1 MNFDVSSALAAFFIG
16 AALTVFWARGKFA
29 SLESLAEA
37 RGQSSSNLELATL
50 RERISNAQGDAAR
63 VNAEKSTLKAE
74 LDMERVALDDVQ
86 QECAAYKVRAQQVP
100 QLVEH
105 NAALLTRIDE
115 ITEEHSKQR
124 ESTAQVTEQV
134 TLLTELRDEMRLQM
148 NGIQLERDG
157 ALKDLSEKSAEMAE
171 LTAKYEAECNQS
183 TEKLQLLVD
192 AKAQLTD
199 QFQNLANQ
207 ILEDKSQKFT
217 QKNQENMDALLGP
230 LNTRIK
236 EFQQQVATTY
246 DVDSKERL
254 TLKTEIERLA
264 LLNVQVSTDAHN
276 LTNALKGSVK
286 TQGNWGEML
295 LEQVLEL
302 SGLRKGE
309 QYFAQET
316 YVAEDGRQQRPD
328 VVVNVPGGRHLIV
341 DSKVSLVAY
350 ERYCNAPDEVTRD
363 LALKEHLTSLRNHVK
378 NLADKKYQGLT
389 QLQAPDFVMLFIPL
403 ESAFLLAIHQ
413 DPALFQEA
421 YSCNVCFV
429 SPSTLQINLRTVA
442 NIWRIED
449 QNRNA
454 KQIAEQCAKL
464 YDKFVGFVEDL
475 ELVGKRIGLT
485 QVAYDDAH
493 KKLVTGRGNLV
504 KQALDF
510 KRLGVTATKGFSPS
524 VESAALAADEV
535 VFESELPVSELQDAQ
550 TIASEIAATDTV
562 ATGHVC
568 PSERKP

>member
-1 MNFDVSSALAAFFIG
+1 MNFDLSLPFATFIIG
-16 AALTVFWARGKFA
+16 AVLTLLWARSKFA
-29 SLESLAEA
+29 SLESIAEA
-37 RGQSSSNLELATL
+37 RGLSASNLELATL
-50 RERISNAQGDAAR
+50 KERLNNAQTDTTR
-63 VNAEKSTLKAE
+63 VLAEKSALVAE
-74 LDMERVALDDVQ
+74 LDMERVALDNIQ
-86 QECAAYKVRAQQVP
+86 QECTTNKVRAEQAA
-100 QLVEH
+100 QLEQH
-105 NAALLTRIDE
+105 NTALLARIE
-115 ITEEHSKQR
+115 QITEESSKQR
-124 ESTAQVTEQV
+124 ESIAQLTEQV
-134 TLLTELRDEMRLQM
+134 ASLTDLRNELRLEVSGAQS
-148 NGIQLERDG
+148 ERDT
-157 ALKDLSEKSAEMAE
+157 ALKELSSKSSDLAE
-171 LTAKYEAECNQS
+171 LNARYEAECNQS
-183 TEKLQLLVD
+183 AEKVQILVD
-192 AKAQLTD
+192 AKAQLTE

-217 QKNQENMDALLGP
+217 QKNQENLDALLGP
-230 LNTRIK
+230 LHIRIK
-236 EFQQQVATTY
+236 EFQQQVANTY

-264 LLNVQVSTDAHN
+264 LLNAQVSTDAHN

-328 VVVNVPGGRHLIV
+328 VVVHVPGGRHLIV

-350 ERYCNAPDEVTRD
+350 ERYCNAPDDATRD

-378 NLADKKYQGLT
+378 SLADKKYQGLT

-421 YSCNVCFV
+421 YTRNVCFV

-510 KRLGVTATKGFSPS
+510 KRLGVPATKGFPSS
-524 VESAALAADEV
+524 VEAAALAADEV
-535 VFESELPVSELQDAQ
+535 VFESIAQIDPMTSSEV
-550 TIASEIAATDTV
+550 AATVT
-562 ATGHVC
+562 
-568 PSERKP
+568 P

>member
-1 MNFDVSSALAAFFIG
+1 MNFDLSFAFATFVIG
-16 AALTVFWARGKFA
+16 VVLTLLWARSKFA
-29 SLESLAEA
+29 SLESTAEA
-37 RGQSSSNLELATL
+37 RGQSVSNLELATL
-50 RERISNAQGDAAR
+50 KERLNNAQMDTTR
-63 VNAEKSTLKAE
+63 ILSEKSALVAE
-74 LDMERVALDDVQ
+74 LDLERIALDNIQ
-86 QECAAYKVRAQQVP
+86 QECTTNKVRAEQAA
-100 QLVEH
+100 QLEQH
-105 NAALLTRIDE
+105 NAVLLARIE
-115 ITEEHSKQR
+115 QITEESSKQR
-124 ESTAQVTEQV
+124 ESIAQLTEQV
-134 TLLTELRDEMRLQM
+134 ASLTDLRNELRLEVSGAQS
-148 NGIQLERDG
+148 ERDT
-157 ALKDLSEKSAEMAE
+157 ALKELSSKSSDLAE
-171 LTAKYEAECNQS
+171 LNARYEAECNQS
-183 TEKLQLLVD
+183 AEKVQILVD
-192 AKAQLTD
+192 AKAQLTE

-217 QKNQENMDALLGP
+217 QKNQENLDALLGP
-230 LNTRIK
+230 LHVRIK
-236 EFQQQVATTY
+236 EFQQQVANTY

-264 LLNVQVSTDAHN
+264 LLNAQVSTDAHN

-328 VVVNVPGGRHLIV
+328 VVVHVPGGRHLIV

-350 ERYCNAPDEVTRD
+350 ERYCNAPDDATRE

-378 NLADKKYQGLT
+378 NLAEKKYQGLT

-421 YSCNVCFV
+421 YSRNVCFV

-510 KRLGVTATKGFSPS
+510 KRLGVTATKGFPSS
-524 VESAALAADEV
+524 VEAAALAADEV
-535 VFESELPVSELQDAQ
+535 VFESIAQVDTLQHDPMTSSEV
-550 TIASEIAATDTV
+550 AATV
-562 ATGHVC
+562 S
-568 PSERKP
+568 P

>member
-1 MNFDVSSALAAFFIG
+1 MNFDLSLAFATFIIG
-16 AALTVFWARGKFA
+16 AVLTLLWVRSKFA
-29 SLESLAEA
+29 SLESSAEA
-37 RGQSSSNLELATL
+37 RGQSASNFELATL
-50 RERISNAQGDAAR
+50 KERLNNAQMDTTR
-63 VNAEKSTLKAE
+63 ILSEKSALVAE
-74 LDMERVALDDVQ
+74 LDMERIALDNIQ
-86 QECAAYKVRAQQVP
+86 QECAANKVRAEQAT
-100 QLVEH
+100 QLELH
-105 NAALLTRIDE
+105 NTALLTRIE
-115 ITEEHSKQR
+115 QITEESSKHR
-124 ESTAQVTEQV
+124 ESIAQLTEQV
-134 TLLTELRDEMRLQM
+134 SSLTDLRNELRREISCAQS
-148 NGIQLERDG
+148 ERDT
-157 ALKDLSEKSAEMAE
+157 ALKELSSKSSDLAE
-171 LTAKYEAECNQS
+171 LNARYEAECNQS
-183 TEKLQLLVD
+183 AEKVQILVD
-192 AKAQLTD
+192 AKAQLTE

-217 QKNQENMDALLGP
+217 QKNQENLDALLGP
-230 LNTRIK
+230 LHVRIK
-236 EFQQQVATTY
+236 EFQQQVANTY

-264 LLNVQVSTDAHN
+264 LLNAQVSTDAHN

-328 VVVNVPGGRHLIV
+328 VVVHVPGGRHLIV

-350 ERYCNAPDEVTRD
+350 ERYCNAPDDATRD

-378 NLADKKYQGLT
+378 SLADKKYQSLT

-421 YSCNVCFV
+421 YTRNVCFV

-510 KRLGVTATKGFSPS
+510 KRLGVTATKGFPSS
-524 VESAALAADEV
+524 VEAAALAADEV
-535 VFESELPVSELQDAQ
+535 VFESIAQVDTLQDDPMTSSEL
-550 TIASEIAATDTV
+550 AAT
-562 ATGHVC
+562 AT
-568 PSERKP
+568 P

>member
-1 MNFDVSSALAAFFIG
+1 MNIDFSLALASFFIA
-16 AALTVFWARGKFA
+16 AALTVLWARSKFA
-29 SLESLAEA
+29 DLESQAEA
-37 RGQSSSNLELATL
+37 RGQASSGLELATL
-50 RERISNAQGDAAR
+50 KERLNNAQSEVAR
-63 VNAEKSTLKAE
+63 VIAEKSALISE
-74 LDMERVALDDVQ
+74 LELERIALDNIQ
-86 QECAAYKVRAQQVP
+86 QECTTNKVRAEQAAQFE
-100 QLVEH
+100 QH
-105 NAALLTRIDE
+105 NVALLARIE
-115 ITEEHSKQR
+115 QITEEGSKQR
-124 ESTAQVTEQV
+124 ESIAQLTEQV
-134 TLLTELRDEMRLQM
+134 TSLTDLRNELRSEI
-148 NGIQLERDG
+148 NGAQSERDR
-157 ALKDLSEKSAEMAE
+157 ALQDLSIKSADLAE
-171 LTAKYEAECNQS
+171 LNARYEAECKQS
-183 TEKLQLLVD
+183 TERVQIVLD
-192 AKAQLTD
+192 AKAQLTE

-217 QKNQENMDALLGP
+217 QKNQENLDALLGP
-230 LNTRIK
+230 LHVRIK
-236 EFQQQVATTY
+236 EFQQQVASTY

-264 LLNVQVSTDAHN
+264 LLNAQVSADAHN

-316 YVAEDGRQQRPD
+316 YVAEDGRQKRPD
-328 VVVNVPGGRHLIV
+328 VVVHVPGGRHLIV

-350 ERYCNAPDEVTRD
+350 ERYCNAPDEATRD
-363 LALKEHLTSLRNHVK
+363 LALKEHLTSLRNHVRS
-378 NLADKKYQGLT
+378 LAEKKYQGLP

-421 YSCNVCFV
+421 YTRNVCFV

-485 QVAYDDAH
+485 QVAFDDAH

-510 KRLGVTATKGFSPS
+510 KRLGVTATKGFSSS

-535 VFESELPVSELQDAQ
+535 VFESLPQADTPQGDLL
-550 TIASEIAATDTV
+550 ASIVLPATAA
-562 ATGHVC
+562 A
-568 PSERKP
+568 

>member
-1 MNFDVSSALAAFFIG
+1 
-16 AALTVFWARGKFA
+16 
-29 SLESLAEA
+29 
-37 RGQSSSNLELATL
+37 
-50 RERISNAQGDAAR
+50 
-63 VNAEKSTLKAE
+63 
-74 LDMERVALDDVQ
+74 MERVALDNIQ
-86 QECAAYKVRAQQVP
+86 QECTTNKVRAEQAA
-100 QLVEH
+100 QLEQH
-105 NAALLTRIDE
+105 NTALLARIE
-115 ITEEHSKQR
+115 QITEESSKQR
-124 ESTAQVTEQV
+124 ESIAQLTEQV
-134 TLLTELRDEMRLQM
+134 ASLTDLRNELRLEVSGAQS
-148 NGIQLERDG
+148 ERDT
-157 ALKDLSEKSAEMAE
+157 ALKELSSKSSDLAE
-171 LTAKYEAECNQS
+171 LNARYEAECNQS
-183 TEKLQLLVD
+183 AEKVQILVD
-192 AKAQLTD
+192 AKAQLTE

-217 QKNQENMDALLGP
+217 QKNQENLDALLGP
-230 LNTRIK
+230 LHIRIK
-236 EFQQQVATTY
+236 EFQQQVANTY

-264 LLNVQVSTDAHN
+264 LLNAQVSTDAHN

-328 VVVNVPGGRHLIV
+328 VVVHVPGGRHLIV

-350 ERYCNAPDEVTRD
+350 ERYCNAPDDATRD

-378 NLADKKYQGLT
+378 SLADKKYQGLT

-421 YSCNVCFV
+421 YTRNVCFV

-510 KRLGVTATKGFSPS
+510 KRLGVPATKGFPSS
-524 VESAALAADEV
+524 VEAAALAADEV
-535 VFESELPVSELQDAQ
+535 VFESIAQIDPMTSSEV
-550 TIASEIAATDTV
+550 AATVT
-562 ATGHVC
+562 
-568 PSERKP
+568 P

>member
-1 MNFDVSSALAAFFIG
+1 MNFDLSLPFATFIIG
-16 AALTVFWARGKFA
+16 AVLTLLWARSKFA
-29 SLESLAEA
+29 SLESIAEA
-37 RGQSSSNLELATL
+37 RGLSASNLELATL
-50 RERISNAQGDAAR
+50 KERLNNAQTDTTR
-63 VNAEKSTLKAE
+63 VLAEKSALVAE
-74 LDMERVALDDVQ
+74 LDMERVALDNIQ
-86 QECAAYKVRAQQVP
+86 QECTTNKVRAEQAA
-100 QLVEH
+100 QLEQH
-105 NAALLTRIDE
+105 NTALLARIE
-115 ITEEHSKQR
+115 QITEESSKQR
-124 ESTAQVTEQV
+124 ESIAQLTEQV
-134 TLLTELRDEMRLQM
+134 ASLTDLRNELRLEISGAQS
-148 NGIQLERDG
+148 ERDT
-157 ALKDLSEKSAEMAE
+157 ALKELSSKSSDLAE
-171 LTAKYEAECNQS
+171 LNARYEAECNQS
-183 TEKLQLLVD
+183 AEKVQILVD
-192 AKAQLTD
+192 AKAQLTE

-217 QKNQENMDALLGP
+217 QKNQENLDALLGP
-230 LNTRIK
+230 LHLRIK
-236 EFQQQVATTY
+236 EFQQQVANTY

-264 LLNVQVSTDAHN
+264 LLNAQVSTDAHN

-328 VVVNVPGGRHLIV
+328 VVVHVPGGRHLIV

-350 ERYCNAPDEVTRD
+350 ERYCNAPDDATRD

-378 NLADKKYQGLT
+378 SLADKKYQGLT

-421 YSCNVCFV
+421 YTRNVCFV

-510 KRLGVTATKGFSPS
+510 KRLGVTATKGFPSS

-535 VFESELPVSELQDAQ
+535 VFESIAQVDTLQDDPM
-550 TIASEIAATDTV
+550 TSSDVAAT
-562 ATGHVC
+562 AT
-568 PSERKP
+568 P

>member
-1 MNFDVSSALAAFFIG
+1 MNFDLSLAFATFIIG
-16 AALTVFWARGKFA
+16 GVLTLLWARRKFA
-29 SLESLAEA
+29 SLESIAET
-37 RGQSSSNLELATL
+37 RGLSASNLELATL
-50 RERISNAQGDAAR
+50 KERLNNGQTDTTR
-63 VNAEKSTLKAE
+63 VLAEKSALVAE
-74 LDMERVALDDVQ
+74 LDMERIALDNIQ
-86 QECAAYKVRAQQVP
+86 QECAANKVRAEQAA
-100 QLVEH
+100 QLELH
-105 NAALLTRIDE
+105 NTALLTRIE
-115 ITEEHSKQR
+115 QITEESSKQR
-124 ESTAQVTEQV
+124 ESIAQLAEQV
-134 TLLTELRDEMRLQM
+134 SSLTDLRNELRREISGAQS
-148 NGIQLERDG
+148 ERDA
-157 ALKDLSEKSAEMAE
+157 ALKELSNKSSDLAE
-171 LTAKYEAECNQS
+171 LNARYEVECNQYA
-183 TEKLQLLVD
+183 EKVQFLVD
-192 AKAQLTD
+192 AKAQLTE

-217 QKNQENMDALLGP
+217 QKNQENLDALLGP
-230 LNTRIK
+230 LHVRIK
-236 EFQQQVATTY
+236 EFQQQVANTY

-264 LLNVQVSTDAHN
+264 LLNAQVSTDAHN

-328 VVVNVPGGRHLIV
+328 VVVHVPGGRHLIV

-350 ERYCNAPDEVTRD
+350 ERYCNAPDDATRD

-378 NLADKKYQGLT
+378 SLADKKYQGLT

-421 YSCNVCFV
+421 YTRNVCFV

-510 KRLGVTATKGFSPS
+510 KRLGVTATKGFPSS
-524 VESAALAADEV
+524 VEAAALAADEV
-535 VFESELPVSELQDAQ
+535 VFESIAQVDTLQDDPM
-550 TIASEIAATDTV
+550 TSSEIAAT
-562 ATGHVC
+562 AT
-568 PSERKP
+568 P